1 MPSGYRLRLTVG
13 LVDGE
18 QQNTKF
24 LGIGDRRVGSGS

>member
-13 LVDGE
+13 LVDE
-18 QQNTKF
+18 QQNPKF